1 MDKNY
6 IVRQLALAAITE
18 YGGVRYDAIWRI
30 ASHMNVLEA
39 DHDNLFTYEQKQA
52 IARRVCDVL
61 QMDDVGK
68 AHIVRQLSLAA
79 ITEFETERYSAIYQ
93 IAFFLNMVEVDHS
106 NDFTRQ
112 QKEAIA
118 KRVREVLRVEG
129 EE

>member
-18 YGGVRYDAIWRI
+18 YEGVRYDAIWRI

-39 DHDNLFTYEQKQA
+39 DHDNVFTYEQKQA
-52 IARRVCDVL
+52 IARRVREVL

-68 AHIVRQLSLAA
+68 AHIVRHLTDAA